1 MKSAVIRD
9 TVKKKAIAN
18 GKGNGRRL
26 DIQFIH
32 KRSDIGFIHKR
43 LYTKFIH
50 KHLIRAESILIS
62 AVILLVPFYVTRM
75 PILYISIPRWQD
87 KIGFGRV
94 IGERAI
100 QRCILVRRNA
110 VSDLN
115 ADPTRAPLR
124 CCTSR
129 WQSNTVQRCIRMRGM
144 KREYAGR
151 QFVLP
156 VPRGAG
162 SRFFD
167 CDLFAHVGPLIRDV
181 SRGHVDGSWNTSAWN
196 MDVGRKLSTK
206 DVRPFRFKYSF
217 TRENNPW
224 IIDKINNGSFW
235 HGRIAF
241 AEIYFLMSPIKY
253 LKKIYVK
260 VIRNIFT

>member
-1 MKSAVIRD
+1 ME
-9 TVKKKAIAN
+9 
-18 GKGNGRRL
+18 
-26 DIQFIH
+26 
-32 KRSDIGFIHKR
+32 FIHKR
-43 LYTKFIH
+43 L
-50 KHLIRAESILIS
+50 IRTESILIR
-62 AVILLVPFYVTRM
+62 AVILLVSFHVVICM

-144 KREYAGR
+144 KREYARR

-162 SRFFD
+162 RRFFD
-167 CDLFAHVGPLIRDV
+167 CDLFAYVGPLTRDV
-181 SRGHVDGSWNTSAWN
+181 SRGHVDGS
-196 MDVGRKLSTK
+196 KLE
-206 DVRPFRFKYSF
+206 RMKY
-217 TRENNPW
+217 
-224 IIDKINNGSFW
+224 GQQ
-235 HGRIAF
+235 
-241 AEIYFLMSPIKY
+241 
-253 LKKIYVK
+253 
-260 VIRNIFT
+260 